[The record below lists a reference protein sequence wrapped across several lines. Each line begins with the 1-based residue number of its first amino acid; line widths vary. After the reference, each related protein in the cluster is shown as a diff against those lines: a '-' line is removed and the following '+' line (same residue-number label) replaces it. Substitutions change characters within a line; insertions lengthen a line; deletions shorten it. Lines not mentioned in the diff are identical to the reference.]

1 MAAAADGGE
10 DDDNGDDDWDGES
23 DSDSDSD
30 SEGNGDGEG
39 RHDGD
44 GSKGPRTHVI
54 VYSSFVEE
62 RVDSEKAGEYS

>member
-1 MAAAADGGE
+1 MAAADNGGE

-23 DSDSDSD
+23 DSDSDS
-30 SEGNGDGEG
+30 EGNGDGEG
-39 RHDGD
+39 RRDCD

-62 RVDSEKAGEYS
+62 RVDSEKAGEHS